1 MAEFD
6 LNVMTPEHEFYS
18 GKAEALTVNT
28 TDGSVTILANH
39 MPMVTDI
46 EVGEMSMKRD
56 GEWKTAVTARGFM
69 EVSPTG
75 VDVFVMSC
83 EYPENIDVLR
93 AEEAARRAQERL
105 RQKQSLMEY
114 RSSQIALSRAMARL
128 RASHKKMK

>member
-83 EYPENIDVLR
+83 EYPENIDDIVPLC
-93 AEEAARRAQERL
+93 
-105 RQKQSLMEY
+105 
-114 RSSQIALSRAMARL
+114 
-128 RASHKKMK
+128 ASTMFLAKASPMPVPYLLL